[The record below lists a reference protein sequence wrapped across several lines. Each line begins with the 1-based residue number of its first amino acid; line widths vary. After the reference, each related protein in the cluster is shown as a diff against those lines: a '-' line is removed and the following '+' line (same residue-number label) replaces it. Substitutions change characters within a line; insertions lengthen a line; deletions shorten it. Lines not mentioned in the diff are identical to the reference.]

1 MSWWETGKER
11 LVIGDVPADKVTG
24 GLKSMAAARRQSGQA
39 EPTLPQLLSGLGRVL
54 GQDKL
59 VAKTS
64 RGTVVGTG
72 PNGPE
77 LDAGLREIVRAVDEA
92 YQDELK
98 RAPKIEEVLAN
109 FLFVLGFEPERYL
122 SKLDGATIEDIA
134 AEPN

>member
-1 MSWWETGKER
+1 MSWWETGKEK

-24 GLKSMAAARRQSGQA
+24 GLKKIAAARRKGGQA
-39 EPTLPQLLSGLGRVL
+39 EPTLPQLLSTLGRVL
-54 GQDKL
+54 ERDKL

-64 RGTVVGTG
+64 RGTVVGSG
-72 PNGPE
+72 PNDPE
-77 LDAGLREIVRAVDEA
+77 LEAGLREIVRAAEEA

-134 AEPN
+134 AEPH